1 MFCKSGT
8 FCFAAY
14 KIILDRIFIQIR
26 HHTCIR
32 KSGCRYIKYR
42 SDTVSGSILQLII
55 HLGTP
60 HHTRIKQDKIKL
72 LRIYRTQHFR
82 QFRYQR
88 CVTGIPPAILSYRT
102 GAGNS
107 GQPSRTV
114 RSKDYSITFRRV
126 STHHITYHCLHDG
139 FLRRCLRGIFFSDVT
154 NTNQI
159 IDRCIL
165 ISHHCI
171 YRSFRQ
177 AVDTPLTIGYIFYDT
192 RLRPTDI
199 RSLTIPIYQ

>member
-1 MFCKSGT
+1 MWIVCITSVRHVLTVNGYGGRQTKENEKSW
-8 FCFAAY
+8 CFKGWETLVIY
-14 KIILDRIFIQIR
+14 IIFTDWPQIILDRIFIQIR

-114 RSKDYSITFRRV
+114 RSKDYSITF
-126 STHHITYHCLHDG
+126 DG
-139 FLRRCLRGIFFSDVT
+139 
-154 NTNQI
+154 
-159 IDRCIL
+159 
-165 ISHHCI
+165 
-171 YRSFRQ
+171 
-177 AVDTPLTIGYIFYDT
+177 
-192 RLRPTDI
+192 
-199 RSLTIPIYQ
+199 